1 MAEVRERVLHSR
13 RCWEEEGNSQAS
25 WNTRFISRLLS
36 MVREEMELTGDRDWL
51 VDAEEETRATVKISQ
66 IEELSR

>member
-25 WNTRFISRLLS
+25 WNTRFITRLFS
-36 MVREEMELTGDRDWL
+36 MVREEMELTGDRYWL
-51 VDAEEETRATVKISQ
+51 VDAEEETRATVRISQ
-66 IEELSR
+66 IEKLSR